1 MTVDGA
7 RVRIRPA
14 VAADAA
20 TVAELIEEL
29 NRHQGEPTGHVTVE
43 AVRRDGFGPAP
54 EFRVL
59 LAELDGRP
67 QGYALFHPSWSTE
80 VGERGFYL
88 YDLYVREGARGHG
101 LGRALLAALAATAR
115 DEGRTFLWWSSKA
128 WNREAQAFYAGLGA
142 IEEDVKAHAIFGEAF
157 ARLAAAGDATRS

>member
-1 MTVDGA
+1 MTADGA

-115 DEGRTFLWWSSKA
+115 DEGRTFRWWSSKA
-128 WNREAQAFYAGLGA
+128 WSREAPAFYAGLGA
-142 IEEDVKAHAIFGEAF
+142 IEQAVKAHAIFGEAF